1 MSYCEIDGVNLFYE
15 VRGNEHAKNTVLF
28 LNGVMASTN
37 SWYGLSRIFEELGF
51 KVVLHD
57 FKGQLKSDKPLGE
70 YTFHEHARETLR
82 LLEHLNIKNAHLI
95 GTSYGGEVGMK
106 FAALYPE
113 ATLSL
118 SIIDSV
124 SETDPIM
131 EYLIDTWISAAESG
145 DGEKFFNVL
154 VPSLYS
160 TDFIEK
166 NREFLKDRARA
177 TKNINPEYFAGQVS
191 LYHTFKNDVY
201 MTDILKLIKA
211 PTLVICGEE
220 DVLKRPSFSRIL
232 HENIKDSEYV
242 LLPGCGHVAI
252 FERPNELNSLLL
264 GFILKTMAKETSNSI
279 NITNGEN

>member
-1 MSYCEIDGVNLFYE
+1 MAYFDIDGIKLFYE
-15 VRGNEHAKNTVLF
+15 IRGNLNSKNTILF

-37 SWYGLSRIFEELGF
+37 SWYGLSKIFEDMGF

-57 FKGQLKSDKPLGE
+57 FKGQLKSDKPRGE
-70 YTFHEHARETLR
+70 YTFHDHAKETLE
-82 LLEHLNIKNAHLI
+82 LLKFLHIDKAHLI

-106 FAALYPE
+106 FASLYPE
-113 ATLSL
+113 STLSL

-124 SETDPIM
+124 SETDSLM
-131 EYLIDTWISAAESG
+131 EYLIDSWISAAESG

-160 TDFIEK
+160 RDFIER
-166 NREFLKDRARA
+166 NRQFLSDRARA
-177 TKNINPEYFAGQVS
+177 TKNISPDYFLGQVS
-191 LYHTFKNDVY
+191 LYRTFKNDVF

-220 DVLKRPSFSRIL
+220 DVLKRPGFSKLL
-232 HENIKDSEYV
+232 HEQIENSEYV

-252 FERPNELNSLLL
+252 FERPNELNSLLV
-264 GFILKTMAKETSNSI
+264 GFILKTMAKENMNSI
-279 NITNGEN
+279 SVTDGVQ

>member
-1 MSYCEIDGVNLFYE
+1 VSYCDLDGIKLFYE
-15 VRGNEHAKNTVLF
+15 VRGNVNSKNTILF
-28 LNGVMASTN
+28 LNGVMASTK
-37 SWYGLSRIFEELGF
+37 SWYGLSKIFEGLGF

-57 FKGQLKSDKPLGE
+57 FKGQLKSDKPEGE
-70 YTFHEHARETLR
+70 YTFHDHARETMR
-82 LLEHLNIKNAHLI
+82 LLEHLNIEKAHLI

-113 ATLSL
+113 STLSL

-124 SETDPIM
+124 SETDSIM
-131 EYLIDTWISAAESG
+131 VYLIDNWISAAESG

-166 NREFLKDRARA
+166 NREFLKDRAKA
-177 TKNINPEYFAGQVS
+177 TKNISPEYFTGQVS
-191 LYHTFKNDVY
+191 LYQTFKNDVY
-201 MTDILKLIKA
+201 MTDILKSIKS

-220 DVLKRPSFSRIL
+220 DVLKRPSFSKLL
-232 HENIKDSEYV
+232 HENIQNSEYV

-252 FERPNELNSLLL
+252 FEKPNELNSLLL
-264 GFILKTMAKETSNSI
+264 GFILKTMAKETSNLISI
-279 NITNGEN
+279 MN